1 VIRSSTPQEKPVPS
15 NNMDIL
21 FDEQAIDAKV
31 RELASRISRDYAGK
45 ELVLVS
51 ILKGALIFTAD
62 LMRGVS
68 IPVAVE
74 FIQAASYG
82 ASTVSRGTVETR
94 VETRTDLRGKHVL
107 IVDTIIDSGK
117 TMEVLLAKINAM
129 HPASLGT
136 VALLDKKSCRKTD
149 VSITYSGFEI
159 PDLFVVGYGMDYA
172 DRYRALPYIAV
183 LQPDA
188 EI

>member
-1 VIRSSTPQEKPVPS
+1 
-15 NNMDIL
+15 MHIL
-21 FDEQAIDAKV
+21 FDEKVIDAKV

-62 LMRGVS
+62 LMRALT
-68 IPVAVE
+68 IPVTVE

-82 ASTVSRGTVETR
+82 ASTTSSGSVTTSLDTAI
-94 VETRTDLRGKHVL
+94 DLRNKHVL

-117 TMEVLLAKINAM
+117 TMEVLLTKINVM

-136 VALLDKKSCRKTD
+136 VALLNKKTRRSAD

-159 PDLFVVGYGMDYA
+159 PDLFVVGYGMDCA
-172 DRYRALPYIAV
+172 DQYRTLPYIAV

-188 EI
+188 